1 MPVGLV
7 KGSDPMEFLTSSAGN
22 ILSALPPF
30 LLVLTIVVF
39 FHELGHYLVGR
50 WCGIKADVFSVG
62 FGPELIGRTDSN
74 GTRWKLS
81 LIPLGGYVKFR
92 GDENATSLPTG
103 SGAAALSDE
112 ERVGSFP
119 GATLW
124 RRAATVAAGPV
135 ANFILAIAIF
145 AVMFSVNGRVIADPV
160 VAQVQPG
167 SAAEAAGI
175 LAGDRFVAIDGV
187 EVEIFDDVQRYV
199 SVRPE
204 VPITVTLDRQ
214 GSMVDVTLT
223 PARTEISDSFGNK
236 MEVGRIGVVTNNDAG
251 NFRVREYGPLEAV
264 GEGVAQS
271 WYIVTRTVDYI
282 GNILTGREKADQLGG
297 PIRVAKYSKD
307 MSTLGIGALIQ
318 LAAVLSV
325 SIGLLNLMPVPMLD
339 GGHLVF
345 YAIEAIRGRPPG
357 EVAQEWAYR
366 FGLTVVLALMLFATW
381 NDVSM
386 LIG

>member
-1 MPVGLV
+1 
-7 KGSDPMEFLTSSAGN
+7 MEFLTTSAGN
-22 ILSALPPF
+22 VLTALPPF

-50 WCGIKADVFSVG
+50 WCGIKAETFSVG
-62 FGPELIGRTDSN
+62 FGPELFGRTDRH

-81 LIPLGGYVKFR
+81 LIPLGGYVKFL
-92 GDENATSLPTG
+92 GDENAASMP
-103 SGAAALSDE
+103 SGADGPALSDA
-112 ERVGSFP
+112 ERAGSFP
-119 GATLW
+119 GASLW

-145 AVMFSVNGRVIADPV
+145 AVMFGLNGRMISDPV
-160 VAQVQPG
+160 VAQVQPA

-175 LAGDRFVAIDGV
+175 LPGDRFVAIDG
-187 EVEIFDDVQRYV
+187 EPIEIFDDVQRYV

-204 VPITVTLDRQ
+204 VPITVTMDRQ
-214 GSMVDVTLT
+214 GRLLDLTLT
-223 PARTEISDSFGNK
+223 PARTEITDPFGNK
-236 MEVGRIGVVTNNDAG
+236 MEVGRIGVVTNTDAG
-251 NFRVREYGPLEAV
+251 NFRVREYGPLQAV

-282 GNILTGREKADQLGG
+282 GNIITGREKADQLGG

-307 MSTLGIGALIQ
+307 MSTLGLGALIQ

-325 SIGLLNLMPVPMLD
+325 SIGLLNLMPIPMLD

-345 YAIEAIRGRPPG
+345 YAIEAVRGRPPG

-366 FGLTVVLALMLFATW
+366 VGLTLVLALMLFATW
-381 NDVSM
+381 NDVTM